1 MPHAGAVHAA
11 PELPGAMASMSIAGI
26 QLAREPGMSAQA
38 FSSRTSG
45 PSPQTCASR
54 AGAVTRW
61 SEHVATDADEH
72 AQNLSLWN
80 QRYDQISSGGFS
92 GRIDELWLDHA
103 QVFMETANQ
112 RLRQSCSPWS
122 GALWFGIPAP
132 LQAPARLDGHLLTS
146 DDIALRM
153 GGEEFELH
161 TPVGFDLYGVVID
174 TSALMTYLECV
185 EHVDPLRLLARRG
198 VLRADP
204 RARQRLCTAIERWL
218 GTPTAP
224 GIAAELPAPCDLQAT
239 LFGLVAALLQ
249 PQDETHGLD
258 RTAMPHSHRQQLV
271 RRVCAFVLEQPD
283 TPISVS
289 DLCAEFHL
297 CRRSLQY
304 CFLDITGLPPLAYLR
319 ALRLNAVR
327 RELRWGRVRL
337 VSESAYAWGFDHLS
351 QFSRDYARQ
360 FGQLPSQALRSAH

>member
-1 MPHAGAVHAA
+1 
-11 PELPGAMASMSIAGI
+11 
-26 QLAREPGMSAQA
+26 MSAQA

-45 PSPQTCASR
+45 PSTQTCASR
-54 AGAVTRW
+54 ADAAVTRW
-61 SEHVATDADEH
+61 SDRVATDADEH

-92 GRIDELWLDHA
+92 GRIVELWLDHT

-122 GALWFGIPAP
+122 DALWFGIPAP
-132 LQAPARLDGHLLTS
+132 LQAPARLDAHVLTS

-161 TPVGFDLYGVVID
+161 TPMGFDLYGVVFD

-185 EHVDPLRLLARRG
+185 EQVDPRRLLARRG
-198 VLRADP
+198 VLRVDP
-204 RARQRLCTAIERWL
+204 RARQQLCTAIERWL

-224 GIAAELPAPCDLQAT
+224 GIAAELPAHCDLQAT
-239 LFGLVAALLQ
+239 LFGMVAALLQ
-249 PQDETHGLD
+249 PQSETQGID
-258 RTAMPHSHRQQLV
+258 ATVMPHSHRQQLV
-271 RRVCAFVLEQPD
+271 RRVCAFVLEHPD
-283 TPISVS
+283 RPIPIAE
-289 DLCAEFHL
+289 LCAEFHVS
-297 CRRSLQY
+297 RRSLQY
-304 CFLDITGLPPLAYLR
+304 CFLDVVGLPPLAYLR

-327 RELRWGRVRL
+327 RELRSGRAL
-337 VSESAYAWGFDHLS
+337 QVSDTAFAWGFEHLS

-360 FGQLPSQALRSAH
+360 FGQLPSQTLRKSH